1 MEAQEFYSRINLKTF
16 SYKTLLELQTLL
28 ESLLKHTHEPIKG
41 QLSYKERYERVT
53 WEMIRK
59 IKYGQTNRAQ
69 TPPKTIYTD

>member
-1 MEAQEFYSRINLKTF
+1 MESQEFYSRQHLKTF
-16 SYKTLLELQTLL
+16 SYKTLLELKTIL
-28 ESLLKHTHEPIKG
+28 ESLLINTHEPRG

-59 IKYGQTNRAQ
+59 IQYGQTNRAQ

>member
-1 MEAQEFYSRINLKTF
+1 MESREFYSRQHLKTF
-16 SYKTLLELQTLL
+16 SYKTLFKLQTIL
-28 ESLLKHTHEPIKG
+28 ESLSTHTHEPNRG

-59 IKYGQTNRAQ
+59 IQYGQTSRAQ